1 MAYRGCADKGMSAVN
16 LKVEPSKKCSE
27 TCVEA
32 RFSSSGLFSLVQASQ
47 RNEIRPQM
55 LSSFFSLL
63 PSLENRPVLLVDC
76 THYYPRPPVRR
87 RAPPLAAL
95 GADAAK
101 QLGANCL
108 AKISLANVGF
118 GTGNLFSESQHHAK
132 RIEIDNASKI

>member
-1 MAYRGCADKGMSAVN
+1 M
-16 LKVEPSKKCSE
+16 
-27 TCVEA
+27 
-32 RFSSSGLFSLVQASQ
+32 
-47 RNEIRPQM
+47 
-55 LSSFFSLL
+55 
-63 PSLENRPVLLVDC
+63 LVDC

-132 RIEIDNASKI
+132 RIEIDSASKIRFYMLGGNC